1 LTINVGLVGYGLS
14 GSVFHAPLIEK
25 VEGLA
30 LTTVLSS
37 NPEKVHKDYPNVA
50 VVPTLNRL
58 LDDKNISLVVIS
70 TPNDTH
76 YDFTKQ
82 AIEAGKHVIV
92 EKPFMIHTADADEL
106 IELAHQRNVMLSVYQ
121 NRRWDNDF
129 LTIRH
134 LLQTDLLG
142 EVNTY
147 EVHYDRYR
155 PTVNDRWRERPIAG
169 SGTLYDLGSHL
180 IDQAL
185 FLFGTPDS
193 VWADVRA
200 QRAGAKTDD
209 YFHLVL
215 GYPQQ
220 RVILHAGSLVREP
233 GPHFQIHGSRGSF
246 IKYGLDSQ
254 EDALKAGKRP
264 GDPGWGEDT
273 EKDYGELTVDAGELT
288 VKGKIK
294 TLTSGYERY
303 YQGIVEALTQGKPA
317 PVAAEDGRNT
327 IQVIEYALQS
337 QKEQRVITFQ
347 PHGESRP

>member
-200 QRAGAKTDD
+200 QRAEAKTDD

-215 GYPQQ
+215 GYPHQ

-294 TLTSGYERY
+294 TLTGGYERY